1 MRAAAEA
8 YAARAGIAFQ
18 ALQIRAYFR
27 CALVAQV
34 AVFLHAFV
42 NYLREFD
49 RERGIQA
56 NRIDGIFVQD
66 FVEDS
71 AGSFTFEWENAGGH
85 FVEYAG
91 KGEEVAAR
99 VELFAE
105 NLFGRHV

>member
-1 MRAAAEA
+1 M
-8 YAARAGIAFQ
+8 
-18 ALQIRAYFR
+18 
-27 CALVAQV
+27 VTQV

-42 NYLREFD
+42 NYLCKLD

-71 AGSFTFEWENAGGH
+71 AGSFTFEWKDAGSH
-85 FVEYAG
+85 FVEHAG

-99 VELFAE
+99 VEFFAE
-105 NLFGRHV
+105 DLLGRHVQNGAKSGAGTSQVD